1 MAHYDS
7 YVICT
12 SPRSGS
18 TLLCDLLT
26 QTDVA
31 GRPNS
36 HFHRP
41 SIDAWLDT
49 YKLERDADKSE
60 RVVLGEIFQHA
71 IERGTGGTGLFG
83 LRLQRHS
90 FDFFSEKLAVLHPG
104 HPSDVDR
111 FQAAFGRTL
120 FIHLKRDDKVEQA
133 ISHVKAEQ
141 TGLWHVAPDGTE
153 IERNAAPKEPVY
165 DSEAIRARFD
175 EASALDRQ
183 WEDWFSTE
191 GIEPLRVS
199 YHDLA
204 SDPPATLRRILE
216 KLGLNGEAATGV
228 EPGVA
233 KLADKTS
240 NDWAR
245 RFRSE
250 LSAA

>member
-1 MAHYDS
+1 MADYDS

-18 TLLCDLLT
+18 TLLCNLLA

-31 GRPNS
+31 GKPDS

-41 SIDAWLDT
+41 SIDAWLETFNLTFDAG
-49 YKLERDADKSE
+49 KPERA
-60 RVVLGEIFQHA
+60 VLGEIFQQA
-71 IERGTGGTGLFG
+71 IESGTAGTGLFG

-104 HPSDVDR
+104 LASDVDR

-120 FIHLKRDDKVEQA
+120 FIYLKREDKVEQA

-153 IERNAAPKEPVY
+153 IERNAPPKEPVY
-165 DSEAIRARFD
+165 DPDAIRARYD
-175 EASALDRQ
+175 EAVTLDRQ
-183 WEDWFSTE
+183 WEDWFAMQ
-191 GIEPLRVS
+191 GVEPIRVS
-199 YHDLA
+199 YQDL
-204 SDPPATLRRILE
+204 SDDPKSTLRRIME
-216 KLGLNGEAATGV
+216 KLGLDGEVATDL

-233 KLADKTS
+233 KLADRTS
-240 NDWAR
+240 DDWAR
-245 RFRSE
+245 RFRAD
-250 LSAA
+250 LGAT